1 MQSLASEVNVQ
12 SEPPTEVII
21 CPKCKSEGPRSHYCL
36 NCGYPLYVE
45 EREQLKPEATEPSSE
60 MRHALEIEE
69 DAEFPDIET
78 EKPDDLE
85 LQKVDKVREEPV
97 VHDQVAKQAAELAAA
112 SEIDPIV
119 REVMENLM
127 KSISVRLW
135 LANLLLEGKIKEE
148 HFNRLFDSNKAR
160 LTLCMD
166 RRNEMLESARDLD
179 SIEKALIEVKV
190 GLAELEMKKAIGD
203 ISEGEYRAKVPALKW
218 DIGKHENE
226 ISKRKRE
233 IVLLEDL
240 TRVMS
245 LEKIAQMREMA
256 ENCRGAPR
264 RPKMHAINNSQIF
277 TIPYLRLRPV
287 PAFRYEQDSVSRDL
301 THLACAQN
309 LRGEDIDETADD
321 WEFFP
326 IRALR

>member
-1 MQSLASEVNVQ
+1 
-12 SEPPTEVII
+12 
-21 CPKCKSEGPRSHYCL
+21 
-36 NCGYPLYVE
+36 VE

-190 GLAELEMKKAIGD
+190 NLAELEMKKAIGD
-203 ISEGEYRAKVPALKW
+203 ILAGEYRAKVPALKW

-256 ENCRGAPR
+256 ENCRGA
-264 RPKMHAINNSQIF
+264 
-277 TIPYLRLRPV
+277 LRVRARSLEKSCDIGSETAVKVKRSLK
-287 PAFRYEQDSVSRDL
+287 E
-301 THLACAQN
+301 TLACLED
-309 LRGEDIDETADD
+309 LRCT
-321 WEFFP
+321 
-326 IRALR
+326 